1 MLTPLVHLSIYLSGQ
16 RDATITGGR
25 EEGIAEEEG
34 RSREGG
40 TGRVAEE
47 SPLINDV
54 RTRAVRFSYLLTE
67 ISTLSTAK

>member
-1 MLTPLVHLSIYLSGQ
+1 MRNVLTPLVHLSIW
-16 RDATITGGR
+16 ATGCINYR
-25 EEGIAEEEG
+25 WEEWIAEEEG

-67 ISTLSTAK
+67 ISTLSTVK